1 MKISLCI
8 PQYNRIE
15 YLLKNLEYIEKQ
27 SYFNLEVVISDDC
40 STDDTEI
47 KIKQLIKR
55 GFKYPILYSKNEY
68 NLGYDRNFRRS
79 VEQATGEYVVV
90 LGNDDSL
97 NPEYDINKLVN
108 FLKEKNYPDV
118 GFANF
123 IEEANNNIL
132 VERAKVTDIIGTGV
146 GNALNYYSCFSFVG
160 GLIYKRKYFLQYNTN
175 KHDGSIYAQIYLGCL
190 MISSGAVLFSI
201 KEPIVVK
208 DLVIES
214 EHRNSY
220 KDVIAKKWV
229 DFKIE
234 TGGLPSV
241 IHVLIN
247 VLEDTNNLSK
257 EIVYKIFKR
266 IYSKTFPFWIID
278 YRSNKAYP
286 AAIGLIVGLSPIKS
300 IDFYKLSFFGKM
312 KIIVIYIS
320 YSFIG
325 LFTPIYLFTKMK
337 SIIYKKNKNEK
348 NFISWN

>member
-8 PQYNRIE
+8 PQFNRIE
-15 YLLKNLEYIEKQ
+15 YLLKNLQYIEKQ
-27 SYFNLEVVISDDC
+27 TYSNIEVVISDDC

-47 KIKQLIKR
+47 EINKLIKK
-55 GFKYPILYSKNEY
+55 GYKYPIIYSQNEN

-79 VEQATGEYVVV
+79 VELATGEYVVV

-97 NPEYDINKLVN
+97 NPEYEISKLVS
-108 FLKEKNYPDV
+108 FLKENNYPEV

-132 VERAKVTDIIGTGV
+132 VERAKITGILGTGV
-146 GNALNYYSCFSFVG
+146 QNALNYYSCFSFVG
-160 GLIYKRKYFLQYNTN
+160 GLIYKKNYFLQYNTN

-190 MISSGAVLFSI
+190 MVSSGAMLFSI
-201 KEPIVVK
+201 KEPLVVK

-220 KDVIAKKWV
+220 KDVIAKKWS

-241 IHVLIN
+241 INVLIT

-266 IYSKTFPFWIID
+266 IYTKTFPFWIID
-278 YRSNKAYP
+278 YRSNNAYP
-286 AAIGLIVGLSPIKS
+286 AAIGLIVGLYPFKNSNLSKL
-300 IDFYKLSFFGKM
+300 DFIGKVKVTRIYFF
-312 KIIVIYIS
+312 

-325 LFTPIYLFTKMK
+325 LIIPIFIFTKMK
-337 SIIYKKNKNEK
+337 KMIYKKIKNEK
-348 NFISWN
+348 SFNRWS